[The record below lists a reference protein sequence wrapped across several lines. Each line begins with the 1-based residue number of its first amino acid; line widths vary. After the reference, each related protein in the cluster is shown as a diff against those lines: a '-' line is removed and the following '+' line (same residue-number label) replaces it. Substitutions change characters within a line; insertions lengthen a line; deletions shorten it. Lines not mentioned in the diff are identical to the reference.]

1 MRKLVTTL
9 ATAVTLGVAG
19 FAAPALADSPL
30 PQPGFNLSTK
40 GQPNPYA
47 GDKFDTQRFDDRKGG
62 DRNFDGQYQD
72 RGYEDRG
79 YDDRGFDNRGFPGR
93 DYDNRRFDRDGNF
106 SITFDFGR
114 QNGAFDRWERGWGQG
129 GYRDQY
135 QFQQPLNYWRLNR
148 RLEAQGFYGVRGLR
162 PARWGFGYRAFAYNY
177 RGQPVMLRIN
187 PYTGR
192 VLDVRYI

>member
-30 PQPGFNLSTK
+30 PQPEFNISTK

-47 GDKFDTQRFDDRKGG
+47 GDKFDTRRFDDS
-62 DRNFDGQYQD
+62 NA
-72 RGYEDRG
+72 
-79 YDDRGFDNRGFPGR
+79 DDRGFDNRGFPGR

-114 QNGAFDRWERGWGQG
+114 HNGAFDRWERGWGYG

-135 QFQQPLNYWRLNR
+135 QFQQPLNTWRLNR
-148 RLEAQGFYGVRGLR
+148 RLEEQGFYGVRGLR

-177 RGQPVMLRIN
+177 RGRPVMLRIN